1 MELGRVLLTG
11 LVIGILGNVALF
23 VAHLLIGAQS
33 AKKFYEENPKAMAEG
48 MNSVSAT
55 IRAVILTFVYG
66 FVTAWVFSF
75 GDVYL
80 TENGAGGGLVFGLA
94 LWLGYWAVEYSL
106 STFARMPMASRVASL
121 IGYGVMLLGGGMIA
135 AKMLV

>member
-11 LVIGILGNVALF
+11 LVIGILGNVAHFL
-23 VAHLLIGAQS
+23 AHSFIGAK
-33 AKKFYEENPKAMAEG
+33 AVKKFYEENPKALAEG
-48 MNSVSAT
+48 MNSKSAT

-75 GDVYL
+75 GSDYL
-80 TENGAGGGLVFGLA
+80 EVNGTSGGFMFGLA
-94 LWLGYWAVEYSL
+94 LWFGYWAIEYTL
-106 STFARMPMASRVASL
+106 TTFARTPMSSRIASL
-121 IGYGVMLLGGGMIA
+121 VGYGIMLMGGGMIA

>member
-1 MELGRVLLTG
+1 MELGKVLLTG
-11 LVIGILGNVALF
+11 LVIGLLGNVAHF
-23 VAHLLIGAQS
+23 IAHTFIGAK
-33 AKKFYEENPKAMAEG
+33 AVKKFYEENPNALAEG
-48 MNSVSAT
+48 MNSKAAT

-80 TENGAGGGLVFGLA
+80 VENGMGGGFMFGLA
-94 LWLGYWAVEYSL
+94 LWFGYWAIEYTL
-106 STFARMPMASRVASL
+106 TTFARTPMVSRIASL
-121 IGYGVMLLGGGMIA
+121 VGYGVMLVGGGMIA